1 MIEDGLA
8 AGGHG
13 TAAGIGQQEAVL
25 FREKEAGGQGVDA
38 YARAVLL
45 GHMHGQP
52 LGEIGDGGFGG
63 AIGGGTGLWAAR
75 GPLGYGDKAPLPP
88 PGPAPGHEP
97 AAAVGAGEMSGQD
110 APRPATFP

>member
-45 GHMHGQP
+45 GHVYGQP
-52 LGEIGDGGFGG
+52 LGEIGDGGFGS
-63 AIGGGTGLWAAR
+63 AIGGDTR
-75 GPLGYGDKAPLPP
+75 
-88 PGPAPGHEP
+88 
-97 AAAVGAGEMSGQD
+97 
-110 APRPATFP
+110 